1 MAGKLSCVLVSVVLI
16 ETFHDVTAMCV
27 CRLLD
32 DSVNRG
38 GITGLALPVRKL
50 YRLSTRAQR

>member
-1 MAGKLSCVLVSVVLI
+1 MAGKLSCVLVSVVRI

-38 GITGLALPVRKL
+38 GITAWPWPGFTSQKII
-50 YRLSTRAQR
+50 